1 MAVSHQNTLILH
13 LKVFIV
19 CTELSFGK
27 TGFLHQSHTCTWT
40 GHQMGSG
47 GGLFTAT
54 LVLGW
59 GQTVNHRKKYEM
71 EKQEKKKSMWEC

>member
-19 CTELSFGK
+19 CTERSFGK
-27 TGFLHQSHTCTWT
+27 TGFLHQSHTSTWT

-47 GGLFTAT
+47 GGLFTVYNIGAW
-54 LVLGW
+54 LW
-59 GQTVNHRKKYEM
+59 SN
-71 EKQEKKKSMWEC
+71 C